1 MNWKCK
7 SYTAVL
13 LLDYGS
19 VTGYFCREGNEPAD
33 CHRTSYRVG
42 VSGNGAWGL
51 GHMVFS
57 WEHICSYSSFVSF
70 ISDACLRGRRH
81 QIIFHDR
88 RNTYNWRAVQ
98 VHGVYV
104 LSGRACSV
112 FCFDV

>member
-70 ISDACLRGRRH
+70 ISDACLRGGRH

-104 LSGRACSV
+104 FSGRACSV